1 MIKWYDSKYP
11 RFFFFALVFCIAPGA
26 WADEARMAVVEALN
40 NESAASPK
48 RWEIA
53 VSQGGKKVVQVMES
67 VLPDRFHLRLDSEA
81 GSQEAYVIGDS
92 VFLKEKTS
100 WRMIPH
106 APVWNR
112 EIVLNQ
118 AKGIA
123 SSAIQRAV
131 LIGEEPLGGKTMH
144 HYEFHLFPHLAEHL
158 FRGTNIAGDI
168 WIDSLTKLPAKLT
181 FRITKADKDI
191 KVTQSFDYD
200 SSIKV
205 EPPSIP

>member
-1 MIKWYDSKYP
+1 MTNWYDYNHSGLIVL
-11 RFFFFALVFCIAPGA
+11 ALLFCIVPGA
-26 WADEARMAVVEALN
+26 WADEARTAVVEALN
-40 NESAASPK
+40 NEAAASPK

-67 VLPDRFHLRLDSEA
+67 VLPDRFHLRLDYEA

-92 VFLKEKTS
+92 VFLKEKTG

-112 EIVLNQ
+112 ELVLKQ
-118 AKGIA
+118 SRGIA

-131 LIGEEPLGGKTMH
+131 LIGEEPLGEKTMH